1 VTERDRKDAD
11 ESVRGIPPDLIAQ
24 VRRLEIRTRR
34 IVQELFGGEYHSV
47 FKGQGN
53 QFREVREYLAGDDV
67 RAIDWNVTA
76 RMGDPYLK
84 QFEEERE
91 LTVIVMADLSASE
104 RFGSAHR
111 LKSAAMAELGA
122 LLVFSALGNQDK
134 VGLILFSD
142 EIELYVPPRKNRS
155 HGLRVVR
162 ELLYHPPRGRGTDLA
177 VALDTLQRV
186 QKRKAVVFLLSD
198 FMDSGWETALS
209 LVARKHDLVAMQ
221 LVDPR
226 EREMPSVGLVRLRDA
241 ESGREV
247 LLDAG
252 DRRVVEQFESQARAR
267 QEHLERTLRRAA
279 CDLVTVDVSRSVVEP
294 LQRFFRQR
302 DRGRKRR

>member
-1 VTERDRKDAD
+1 MTDPNQRDAD
-11 ESVRGIPPDLIAQ
+11 DSVRGIPPDLIAQ

-76 RMGDPYLK
+76 RMGEPYLK

-91 LTVIVMADLSASE
+91 LTVMVVADLSASE
-104 RFGSAHR
+104 RFGTGR
-111 LKSAAMAELGA
+111 RMKSSAMAELGA

-134 VGLILFSD
+134 VGLILFTD
-142 EIELYVPPRKNRS
+142 EIELYVPPRKSRS

-162 ELLYHPPRGRGTDLA
+162 ELLYHPPRSRGTDLGL
-177 VALDTLQRV
+177 ALTTLNRV

-198 FMDSGWETALS
+198 FLDRGYESALA
-209 LVARKHDLVAMQ
+209 VAGRRHDLIALQ
-221 LVDPR
+221 LFDPR
-226 EREMPSVGLVRLRDA
+226 ERQLPPVGLVRLRDA
-241 ESGREV
+241 ESGEEV
-247 LLDAG
+247 LVDAS
-252 DRRVVEQFESQARAR
+252 DPAVAENYARRNEQRQRELES
-267 QEHLERTLRRAA
+267 TLRRSG
-279 CDLVTVDVSRSVVEP
+279 CDLVSVDVTADVIQP
-294 LQRFFRQR
+294 LQRFFA
-302 DRGRKRR
+302 RRERSRR

>member
-1 VTERDRKDAD
+1 MTDPREQSDAD

-47 FKGQGN
+47 FRGQGN
-53 QFREVREYLAGDDV
+53 QFREVREYFPGDDT
-67 RAIDWNVTA
+67 RSIDWNVTA

-91 LTVIVMADLSASE
+91 LTVMVLADLSASG

-111 LKSAAMAELGA
+111 MKSAAMAELGA

-142 EIELYVPPRKNRS
+142 DVELYVPPRKSRS

-162 ELLYHPPRGRGTDLA
+162 ELLYHPPKGRGTDIA
-177 VALDTLQRV
+177 AALTTLNRV

-198 FMDSGWETALS
+198 FIDEGYERILATVS
-209 LVARKHDLVAMQ
+209 RHHDLIAMQ
-221 LVDPR
+221 LFDPR
-226 EREMPSVGLVRLRDA
+226 ERELVPAGLLRMEDA
-241 ESGREV
+241 ETGEEFLVDSS
-247 LLDAG
+247 DA
-252 DRRVVEQFESQARAR
+252 RFNAAFRAAATERQQKFERMV
-267 QEHLERTLRRAA
+267 RRAG
-279 CDLVTVDVSRSVVEP
+279 CDLVSVDVSRPVVEP
-294 LQRFFRQR
+294 LQRFFRLR
-302 DRGRKRR
+302 ERRK

>member
-1 VTERDRKDAD
+1 MSDTHHTDAD

-53 QFREVREYLAGDDV
+53 QFREVREYFPGDDT
-67 RAIDWNVTA
+67 RSIDWNVTA

-91 LTVIVMADLSASE
+91 LTVMVLADLSASG

-111 LKSAAMAELGA
+111 MKSAAMAELGA

-142 EIELYVPPRKNRS
+142 EVELFVPPRKSRS
-155 HGLRVVR
+155 HGLRVIR
-162 ELLYHPPRGRGTDLA
+162 ELLYHPPRHRGTSIEA
-177 VALDTLQRV
+177 ALTTLNRV

-198 FMDSGWETALS
+198 FIDEGYEKILAT
-209 LVARKHDLVAMQ
+209 VGRRHDLIAMQ
-221 LVDPR
+221 FYDPR
-226 EREMPSVGLVRLRDA
+226 EQEMAPAGLLRLEDA
-241 ESGREV
+241 ETGEEFLVDSS
-247 LLDAG
+247 DAS
-252 DRRVVEQFESQARAR
+252 FAKAFTAAAR
-267 QEHLERTLRRAA
+267 QRQDGLEKMLRRAG
-279 CDLVTVDVSRSVVEP
+279 CDLVSVDVSRPVVEP
-294 LQRFFRQR
+294 LQRFFLQ
-302 DRGRKRR
+302 RGRRK

>member
-1 VTERDRKDAD
+1 MAFNDPQSSDAD

-47 FKGQGN
+47 FRGQGN
-53 QFREVREYLAGDDV
+53 QFREVREYFPGDDT
-67 RAIDWNVTA
+67 RSIDWNVTA

-91 LTVIVMADLSASE
+91 LTVMVLADLSASG

-111 LKSAAMAELGA
+111 MKSAAMAELGA

-142 EIELYVPPRKNRS
+142 EVELFVPPRKSRS

-162 ELLYHPPRGRGTDLA
+162 ELLYHPPRRTGTDITE
-177 VALDTLQRV
+177 ALTMLNRV

-198 FMDSGWETALS
+198 FIDTGYERILAT
-209 LVARKHDLVAMQ
+209 VGRRHDLIAMQ

-226 EREMPSVGLVRLRDA
+226 EQQMAPVGLLNLEDPETGEQFLVDSSDRNFSRSF
-241 ESGREV
+241 ESGAQE
-247 LLDAG
+247 
-252 DRRVVEQFESQARAR
+252 R
-267 QEHLERTLRRAA
+267 QQRLEKALRRAS
-279 CDLVTVDVSRSVVEP
+279 CDLVSIDVSRPVVEP
-294 LQRFFRQR
+294 LQRYFQK
-302 DRGRKRR
+302 RGRKA

>member
-1 VTERDRKDAD
+1 MTDRENRNAD
-11 ESVRGIPPDLIAQ
+11 DSVRGIPPELIAQ

-47 FKGQGN
+47 FKGQGS
-53 QFREVREYLAGDDV
+53 QFREVREYFPGDDV

-84 QFEEERE
+84 QYEEERE
-91 LTVIVMADLSASE
+91 LTVMVVADLSASE
-104 RFGSAHR
+104 RFGSGHR
-111 LKSAAMAELGA
+111 MKSAAMAELGA

-134 VGLILFSD
+134 VGLLLFTD

-155 HGLRVVR
+155 HGLRVIR

-177 VALDTLQRV
+177 NALDTLQRV

-198 FMDSGWETALS
+198 FLDDGWETALS

-226 EREMPSVGLVRLRDA
+226 ERNLPPVGLVRLRDA
-241 ESGREV
+241 ETGREV
-247 LLDAG
+247 LVDAS
-252 DRRVVEQFESQARAR
+252 DRRVVEQFEAKTRAW
-267 QEHLERTLRRAA
+267 QESLERTLRRAG
-279 CDLVTVDVSRSVVEP
+279 CDLVSVDVSRSVVEP
-294 LQRFFRQR
+294 LQKFFRQR
-302 DRGRKRR
+302 DRGRR

>member
-1 VTERDRKDAD
+1 MTDPRPQTDAD

-53 QFREVREYLAGDDV
+53 QFREVREYFPGDDT
-67 RAIDWNVTA
+67 RSIDWNVTA

-91 LTVIVMADLSASE
+91 LTVMVLADLSASG
-104 RFGSAHR
+104 RFGSSHR
-111 LKSAAMAELGA
+111 MKSAAMAELGA

-142 EIELYVPPRKNRS
+142 DVELYVPPRKSRS
-155 HGLRVVR
+155 HGLRVIR
-162 ELLYHPPRGRGTDLA
+162 ELLYHPPRRRGTDIA
-177 VALDTLQRV
+177 AALTTLNRV

-198 FMDSGWETALS
+198 FIDTGYEKILAT
-209 LVARKHDLVAMQ
+209 VGRRHDLIAMQ
-221 LVDPR
+221 LFDPR
-226 EREMPSVGLVRLRDA
+226 ERELSPAGLLRLEDA
-241 ESGREV
+241 ETGEEFLVDTS
-247 LLDAG
+247 DARFNAAFEAESA
-252 DRRVVEQFESQARAR
+252 RRQAGFERMV
-267 QEHLERTLRRAA
+267 RRAN
-279 CDLVTVDVSRSVVEP
+279 CDLVSVDVSRPVVEP
-294 LQRFFRQR
+294 LQRFFRLR
-302 DRGRKRR
+302 ERRK

>member
-1 VTERDRKDAD
+1 MTDPDRKDAD

-91 LTVIVMADLSASE
+91 LTVIVMADLSASG

-134 VGLILFSD
+134 VGLILFTD
-142 EIELYVPPRKNRS
+142 EIELFVPPRKNRS

-162 ELLYHPPRGRGTDLA
+162 ELLYHPPRGRGTHLA
-177 VALDTLQRV
+177 TALDTLQRV

-198 FMDSGWETALS
+198 FLDTGWETALS

-221 LVDPR
+221 LLDPR
-226 EREMPSVGLVRLRDA
+226 ERDLPPVGLVRLRDA

-247 LLDAG
+247 LVDAS
-252 DRRVVEQFESQARAR
+252 DRRVVEQYAARAR
-267 QEHLERTLRRAA
+267 AWQDDLERTLRRAG
-279 CDLVTVDVSRSVVEP
+279 CDLVSVDVSRSVVEP
-294 LQRFFRQR
+294 LQKFFRQR
-302 DRGRKRR
+302 DKGRRR

>member
-1 VTERDRKDAD
+1 MSEQHQTDAD

-34 IVQELFGGEYHSV
+34 IVQELFGGEYQSV

-53 QFREVREYLAGDDV
+53 QFREVREYYPGDDT
-67 RAIDWNVTA
+67 RSIDWNVTA

-91 LTVIVMADLSASE
+91 LTVMVLADLTASG

-142 EIELYVPPRKNRS
+142 EVELYVPPRKSRS

-162 ELLYHPPRGRGTDLA
+162 ELLYHPPRRRGTDIS
-177 VALDTLQRV
+177 VALTTLNRV

-198 FMDSGWETALS
+198 FLDEGYEQILAT
-209 LVARKHDLVAMQ
+209 VGRRHDLVALQ

-226 EREMPSVGLVRLRDA
+226 EQTMEPAGLLRLEDA
-241 ESGREV
+241 ETGKEILIDSS
-247 LLDAG
+247 DA
-252 DRRVVEQFESQARAR
+252 RFAAAYEATAQAR
-267 QEHLERTLRRAA
+267 QDQLERNLRRAG
-279 CDLVTVDVSRSVVEP
+279 CDLVSVDVSRPVVEP
-294 LQRFFRQR
+294 LQRFFLKRE
-302 DRGRKRR
+302 KRR

>member
-1 VTERDRKDAD
+1 VSDLEHTDAD

-53 QFREVREYLAGDDV
+53 QFREVREYFPGDDT
-67 RAIDWNVTA
+67 RSIDWNVTA
-76 RMGDPYLK
+76 RMGEPYLK
-84 QFEEERE
+84 QYEEERE
-91 LTVIVMADLSASE
+91 LTVMVLADLSASG

-111 LKSAAMAELGA
+111 MKSAAMAELGA

-142 EIELYVPPRKNRS
+142 EVELFVPPRKSRS

-162 ELLYHPPRGRGTDLA
+162 ELLYHPARRRGTDIA
-177 VALDTLQRV
+177 AALTTLNRV

-198 FMDSGWETALS
+198 FLDEGYERILAT
-209 LVARKHDLVAMQ
+209 VARRHDLVAIQ
-221 LVDPR
+221 FLDPR
-226 EREMPSVGLVRLRDA
+226 EREMAPAGLLRLEDA
-241 ESGREV
+241 ETGRV
-247 LLDAG
+247 L
-252 DRRVVEQFESQARAR
+252 VVDSSDPRFSEGFSAAASERQNRLQRAF
-267 QEHLERTLRRAA
+267 RRAG
-279 CDLVTVDVSRSVVEP
+279 CDLVSVDVSRPVVEP

-302 DRGRKRR
+302 ERRR

>member
-1 VTERDRKDAD
+1 MSEPIQTDAD

-53 QFREVREYLAGDDV
+53 QFREVREYFPGDDT
-67 RAIDWNVTA
+67 RNIDWNVTA

-84 QFEEERE
+84 QYEEERE
-91 LTVIVMADLSASE
+91 LTVMVLADLSASG
-104 RFGSAHR
+104 RFGTAHR
-111 LKSAAMAELGA
+111 MKSAAMAELGA

-142 EIELYVPPRKNRS
+142 EVELYVPPRKSRS
-155 HGLRVVR
+155 HGLRVIR
-162 ELLYHPPRGRGTDLA
+162 ELLYHPPRRRGTDISA
-177 VALDTLQRV
+177 ALTTLNRV

-198 FMDSGWETALS
+198 FIDDGYQQILS
-209 LVARKHDLVAMQ
+209 TVGRRHDLIAMQ
-221 LVDPR
+221 LYDPR
-226 EREMPSVGLVRLRDA
+226 EREMTPGGLLRLQDA
-241 ESGREV
+241 ETGEEVLVDSSDPRFRRAFESAGRE
-247 LLDAG
+247 
-252 DRRVVEQFESQARAR
+252 R
-267 QEHLERTLRRAA
+267 QERLEKAVRRAG
-279 CDLVTVDVSRSVVEP
+279 CDLVSVDVSRPVVEP

-302 DRGRKRR
+302 ERRK

>member
-1 VTERDRKDAD
+1 MTNPREQSDAD

-47 FKGQGN
+47 FRGQGN
-53 QFREVREYLAGDDV
+53 QFREVREYFPGDDT
-67 RAIDWNVTA
+67 RSIDWNVTA

-84 QFEEERE
+84 QYEEERE
-91 LTVIVMADLSASE
+91 LTVMVLADLSASG

-111 LKSAAMAELGA
+111 MKSAAMAELGA

-142 EIELYVPPRKNRS
+142 DVELYVPPRKSRS

-162 ELLYHPPRGRGTDLA
+162 ELLYHPPKGRGTDIA
-177 VALDTLQRV
+177 SALTTLNRV

-198 FMDSGWETALS
+198 FIDEGYERILAT
-209 LVARKHDLVAMQ
+209 VGRRHDLIAMQ
-221 LVDPR
+221 LFDPR
-226 EREMPSVGLVRLRDA
+226 ERELVPAGLLRMEDA
-241 ESGREV
+241 ETGEEFLVDSS
-247 LLDAG
+247 DA
-252 DRRVVEQFESQARAR
+252 RFNAAFSAAATERQQKFERMV
-267 QEHLERTLRRAA
+267 RRAG
-279 CDLVTVDVSRSVVEP
+279 CDLVSVDVSRPVVEP
-294 LQRFFRQR
+294 LQRFFRLR
-302 DRGRKRR
+302 ESRK

>member
-1 VTERDRKDAD
+1 VSEQYQTDAD

-34 IVQELFGGEYHSV
+34 IVQELFGGEYQSV

-53 QFREVREYLAGDDV
+53 QFREVREYYPGDDT
-67 RAIDWNVTA
+67 RSIDWNVTA

-91 LTVIVMADLSASE
+91 LTVMVVADLSASG

-122 LLVFSALGNQDK
+122 LLVFSALSNQDK

-142 EIELYVPPRKNRS
+142 EVELYVPPRKSRS

-162 ELLYHPPRGRGTDLA
+162 ELLYHPARGRGTDISA
-177 VALDTLQRV
+177 ALTTLNRV

-198 FMDSGWETALS
+198 FLDEGYERILAT
-209 LVARKHDLVAMQ
+209 VGRRHDLVALQ
-221 LVDPR
+221 LFDPR
-226 EREMPSVGLVRLRDA
+226 EQAMVPAGLLRLEDA
-241 ESGREV
+241 ESGQEILVDSSDPRF
-247 LLDAG
+247 AKAYG
-252 DRRVVEQFESQARAR
+252 SIAQTR
-267 QEHLERTLRRAA
+267 QDQLERNMRRAG
-279 CDLVTVDVSRSVVEP
+279 CDIVSVDVSRPVVEP
-294 LQRFFRQR
+294 LQRFFRKR
-302 DRGRKRR
+302 EKRR

>member
-1 VTERDRKDAD
+1 MSDHESRNAD
-11 ESVRGIPPDLIAQ
+11 DSVRGIPPDLIAQ

-84 QFEEERE
+84 QYEEERE

-104 RFGSAHR
+104 RFGSGHR

-134 VGLILFSD
+134 VGLLLFTD

-155 HGLRVVR
+155 HGLRVIR
-162 ELLYHPPRGRGTDLA
+162 ELLHHPPKGRGTDLA
-177 VALDTLQRV
+177 AALDTLQRV

-198 FMDSGWETALS
+198 FLDTGWETALS
-209 LVARKHDLVAMQ
+209 LVARKHDLIAMQ
-221 LVDPR
+221 MVDPR
-226 EREMPSVGLVRLRDA
+226 ERNLPPVGLVRLRDA
-241 ESGREV
+241 ETGREV
-247 LLDAG
+247 LVDAG
-252 DRRVVEQFESQARAR
+252 DRRVIRQFEDRTRAW
-267 QEHLERTLRRAA
+267 QESLERTLRRAK
-279 CDLVTVDVSRSVVEP
+279 CDLVSVDVTRSVVEP

-302 DRGRKRR
+302 DRGRR

>member
-1 VTERDRKDAD
+1 MNDPLYTDAD

-53 QFREVREYLAGDDV
+53 QFREVREYFPGDDT
-67 RAIDWNVTA
+67 RSIDWNVTA

-91 LTVIVMADLSASE
+91 LTVMVLADLSASG

-111 LKSAAMAELGA
+111 MKSAAMAELGA

-142 EIELYVPPRKNRS
+142 EVELYVPPRKSRS
-155 HGLRVVR
+155 HGLRVIR
-162 ELLYHPPRGRGTDLA
+162 ELLYHPPRRRGTDISA
-177 VALDTLQRV
+177 ALTTLNRV

-198 FMDSGWETALS
+198 FIDDGYQQVLRTA
-209 LVARKHDLVAMQ
+209 ARRHDLIALQ
-221 LVDPR
+221 LFDPR
-226 EREMPSVGLVRLRDA
+226 ERGFESGGLVRLQDA
-241 ESGREV
+241 ESGEEV
-247 LLDAG
+247 VVDSSDARFRLTFLEEAE
-252 DRRVVEQFESQARAR
+252 RRQAG
-267 QEHLERTLRRAA
+267 LERTLRRAG
-279 CDLVTVDVSRSVVEP
+279 CDLVSVDVSRPVVEP

-302 DRGRKRR
+302 ERRK

>member
-1 VTERDRKDAD
+1 MAFTDPHQTDAD

-53 QFREVREYLAGDDV
+53 QFREVREYFPGDDT
-67 RAIDWNVTA
+67 RSIDWNVTA

-91 LTVIVMADLSASE
+91 LTVMVVADLSASG

-111 LKSAAMAELGA
+111 MKTAAMAELGA

-142 EIELYVPPRKNRS
+142 EVELFVPPRKSRS
-155 HGLRVVR
+155 HGLRVIR
-162 ELLYHPPRGRGTDLA
+162 ELLYHPPRRQGTDIA
-177 VALDTLQRV
+177 AALTTLNRV

-198 FMDSGWETALS
+198 FIDEGYERILAT
-209 LVARKHDLVAMQ
+209 VGRRHDLIAMQ
-221 LVDPR
+221 FVDPR
-226 EREMPSVGLVRLRDA
+226 EQEMAPVGLLRMQDA
-241 ESGREV
+241 ESGEEFLV
-247 LLDAG
+247 DSS
-252 DRRVVEQFESQARAR
+252 DRGFSASFARAAEER
-267 QEHLERTLRRAA
+267 QLRLEKALRRAS
-279 CDLVTVDVSRSVVEP
+279 CDLVTVDVSRPVVEP
-294 LQRFFRQR
+294 LQKFFRQR
-302 DRGRKRR
+302 GRRK